1 MAVRPNTQPQPRKCG
16 VVLTCF
22 DNGRKRFRVV
32 PIEGNDLVDQ
42 IEIEQAA
49 QMAAAQA
56 NAPIRTQR
64 PSF

>member
-16 VVLTCF
+16 VVLTCL

-32 PIEGNDLVDQ
+32 PIEGSDLVNQ
-42 IEIEQAA
+42 IETDQTA
-49 QMAAAQA
+49 QVTSAQSI
-56 NAPIRTQR
+56 APIRTQR